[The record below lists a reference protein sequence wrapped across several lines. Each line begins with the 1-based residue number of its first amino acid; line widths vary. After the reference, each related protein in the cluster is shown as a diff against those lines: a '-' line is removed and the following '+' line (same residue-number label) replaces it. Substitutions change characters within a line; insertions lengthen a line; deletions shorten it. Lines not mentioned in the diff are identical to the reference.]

1 MDQASLAPFLFEGD
15 DKRSQILRAAMILFL
30 REGFSETSMDAITA
44 EAGVSKATVYAHF
57 KSKDVLFK
65 EIIRQGSRKVSSDF
79 PPLERGQGSVT
90 SDLLRFFGPIQQLLW
105 HSGGHHWHRLVI
117 AEGGKH
123 PDLAQTF
130 MECVIVPMA
139 EKIQG
144 YLDTLRKLELIDP
157 VDTRLA
163 AEVILSLALIR
174 PIHTLLLLGE
184 RGQPDRETLEW
195 NVRFFLKGLGAKLE
209 S

>member
-1 MDQASLAPFLFEGD
+1 
-15 DKRSQILRAAMILFL
+15 
-30 REGFSETSMDAITA
+30 
-44 EAGVSKATVYAHF
+44 
-57 KSKDVLFK
+57 
-65 EIIRQGSRKVSSDF
+65 
-79 PPLERGQGSVT
+79 
-90 SDLLRFFGPIQQLLW
+90 
-105 HSGGHHWHRLVI
+105 
-117 AEGGKH
+117 
-123 PDLAQTF
+123 

-144 YLDTLRKLELIDP
+144 YLDTLRKLELIEP

-184 RGQPDRETLEW
+184 QGQPDRETLEW